1 MSRVTLVATA
11 LLTLLISW
19 APASAQSWEVSGLA
33 AYTPS
38 AGIEHQAPELKGLD
52 IGGGFTY
59 GIQAGR
65 LLTPRW
71 GAEVL
76 WTRQS
81 SALKLGTAAGT
92 AELFTM
98 TVRQLHGD
106 VVYHL
111 GAPDARLRPFVFG
124 GLGATIFSAD
134 ELKSETKF
142 SFGLGAGVKYF
153 RWNALG
159 LRAHFRYKPTMMS
172 DEDAADFCDPF
183 GFCQGTLQQIE
194 FMGGAVLRF

>member
-1 MSRVTLVATA
+1 MSRVTIGTVV
-11 LLTLLISW
+11 LTILASC
-19 APASAQSWEVSGLA
+19 ASASAQSWEVSGLA

-38 AGIEHQAPELKGLD
+38 ASVENQAPELSGLD
-52 IGGGFTY
+52 VRGGFTS
-59 GIQAGR
+59 GIQAAR

-71 GAEVL
+71 SAEVL

-81 SALKLGTAAGT
+81 SALKLGTDAGS

-98 TVRQLHGD
+98 TIMQLHGD

-111 GAPDARLRPFVFG
+111 GSPNTRLRPFVFG
-124 GLGATIFSAD
+124 GLGATFFSAD
-134 ELKSETKF
+134 HLESETKF

-159 LRAHFRYKPTMMS
+159 VRAHFRYKPTMMS

-183 GFCQGTLQQIE
+183 GLCQGTLQQIE
-194 FMGGAVLRF
+194 FMGGAVVRF

>member
-1 MSRVTLVATA
+1 MSRVTLGATA
-11 LLTLLISW
+11 LLTVLISW

-38 AGIEHQAPELKGLD
+38 AGIDNQAPELTGLD
-52 IGGGFTY
+52 AGGGFTY

-71 GAEVL
+71 GGEVL
-76 WTRQS
+76 WTRQA
-81 SALKLGTAAGT
+81 SALKIATNAGS
-92 AELFTM
+92 AELFSM

-124 GLGATIFSAD
+124 GLGATFFSAD
-134 ELKSETKF
+134 HLESETKF

-153 RWNALG
+153 RWNAVG

-183 GFCQGTLQQIE
+183 GFCQGTLQQVE
-194 FMGGAVLRF
+194 FMGGAVIRF

>member
-1 MSRVTLVATA
+1 MSRVTVGATA
-11 LLTLLISW
+11 LLTVLIAC

-38 AGIEHQAPELKGLD
+38 AGIERQAPELSGLD
-52 IGGGFTY
+52 VSGGFTY

-81 SALKLGTAAGT
+81 SALKLDTNAGS
-92 AELFTM
+92 AELFSM

-111 GAPDARLRPFVFG
+111 GAADARLRPFVFG
-124 GLGATIFSAD
+124 GLGATFFSAD
-134 ELKSETKF
+134 HLESETKF

-183 GFCQGTLQQIE
+183 GFCQGTLQQVE
-194 FMGGAVLRF
+194 FMGGAVIRF

>member
-1 MSRVTLVATA
+1 MSRVTFGASA
-11 LLTLLISW
+11 LLAILISC
-19 APASAQSWEVSGLA
+19 APASAQSWEVSGLVG
-33 AYTPS
+33 YTPS
-38 AGIEHQAPELKGLD
+38 AGIDKQAPELTGLD
-52 IGGGFTY
+52 ASGGFTY

-81 SALKLGTAAGT
+81 SALKLDTSGGS

-111 GAPDARLRPFVFG
+111 GTPGARLQPFVFG
-124 GLGATIFSAD
+124 GLGATFFSAD

-153 RWNALG
+153 RWNAVG
-159 LRAHFRYKPTMMS
+159 LRAHFRYKPTLMS
-172 DEDAADFCDPF
+172 DKDAAEFCDPF

-194 FMGGAVLRF
+194 FMGGAVIRF